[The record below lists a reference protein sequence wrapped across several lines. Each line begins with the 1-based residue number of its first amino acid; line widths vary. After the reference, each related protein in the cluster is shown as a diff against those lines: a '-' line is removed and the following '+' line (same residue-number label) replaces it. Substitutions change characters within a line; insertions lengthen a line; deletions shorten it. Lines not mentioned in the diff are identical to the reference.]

1 MELDSS
7 VSASLIN
14 PIARKKNCVR
24 VCVYVCMCVC
34 VQSLF
39 LKGRY
44 VTSLAS
50 KC

>member
-1 MELDSS
+1 
-7 VSASLIN
+7 
-14 PIARKKNCVR
+14 
-24 VCVYVCMCVC
+24 VYVCMCVC
-34 VQSLF
+34 VYVCVGLCVRVRMWGVCANVQSVF